1 MCRALGMQG
10 SQLFESAD
18 LVNGKYT
25 SSIVT
30 NLKTLQEIHARY
42 SKLSPG
48 SGSSASST
56 AGTASPR
63 AANTTSN
70 TSAPSTPRAASGSV
84 SAGSPRV
91 DASSSQN
98 NTPAGKQPATPRKSE
113 AIALSIP
120 STPDNVVRARDTKPK
135 PDDDR
140 VAIVQHWLEE
150 VVGKK
155 NTEESLFA
163 WLKSGVILSE
173 VLNVVKPGIC
183 KQIYEGPV
191 AFKQL
196 ENVQRYL
203 KLVPLAAGPTVP
215 IFSPADLA
223 DEKNFAP
230 VVSHIQAMATLV
242 QRDAKWTG
250 PVLDS
255 ESAPASAR
263 VDAIHA
269 ALASPRP
276 AETPKAA
283 EEEPAESEPVVE
295 KPKEEEKVE
304 VAAPV
309 KEEEP
314 VKEAEPEQ
322 PTVVEPAVVEVA
334 VIVAEVEAEVVEES
348 KEAEPEVPAVVI
360 VAVVEEAA
368 PVEDEKTSEVA
379 SEAVSETTED
389 REEKEIS
396 ETAASVVDIV
406 VADLVLEPEDA
417 SQQSEE
423 KLDLGSDE
431 SEPEKDSPKSEE
443 ETSPVAASKADEEPV
458 AEPAAEAPAAAVEA
472 EASAGAATTT
482 SSDGSKLNKVAELKD
497 RSGYIASNDLLVNLA
512 PSGKPMNRVA
522 AQDELLYRVREILED
537 LDGRKPKT
545 KAIAGR
551 IGVSAAEGA
560 KISHVDSKTWK
571 EDIISG
577 KWDAVSGAHRGLVVI
592 SCITEESIPDH
603 VGYPTKDVH
612 RYARDMIEDMLDLAG
627 EDPDLTDLI
636 HADES
641 LFARSTSKDSA
652 SLIYVALKSE

>member
-1 MCRALGMQG
+1 MTSYLNMCRALGMQG

-42 SKLSPG
+42 SKLSPS
-48 SGSSASST
+48 SGASASST
-56 AGTASPR
+56 AGSASPR
-63 AANTTSN
+63 AAN

-91 DASSSQN
+91 EATSSQT
-98 NTPAGKQPATPRKSE
+98 NTPSAGKQAATPRKSE
-113 AIALSIP
+113 PISLSIP

-183 KQIYEGPV
+183 KQIYDGPI

-230 VVSHIQAMATLV
+230 VVAHIQAMASLV
-242 QRDAKWTG
+242 QRDPKWTG

-276 AETPKAA
+276 AESSKAP
-283 EEEPAESEPVVE
+283 EEPEEIEPVVE
-295 KPKEEEKVE
+295 KPQEKVE
-304 VAAPV
+304 VAPEPT
-309 KEEEP
+309 KE
-314 VKEAEPEQ
+314 VEPEQ
-322 PTVVEPAVVEVA
+322 PTVVEPTVVEV
-334 VIVAEVEAEVVEES
+334 VVVAEVEPEPVKES
-348 KEAEPEVPAVVI
+348 APEKEAEPEVPAVVI
-360 VAVVEEAA
+360 VAVAEEV
-368 PVEDEKTSEVA
+368 PVEDEKSSEVA
-379 SEAVSETTED
+379 SETVSEATED

-396 ETAASVVDIV
+396 ETAMSVVDIV
-406 VADLVLEPEDA
+406 VADLVLEPEEP
-417 SQQSEE
+417 SQEE
-423 KLDLGSDE
+423 KMDLGSSDDE
-431 SEPEKDSPKSEE
+431 ESVPEKEAPKSEE
-443 ETSPVAASKADEEPV
+443 PSTPAKDESDADV
-458 AEPAAEAPAAAVEA
+458 VAEAPAAAVEA
-472 EASAGAATTT
+472 EAPTAAAAA
-482 SSDGSKLNKVAELKD
+482 SSEGPKLDKVAELKG
-497 RSGYIASNDLLVNLA
+497 RSGYIASNHLLVDLA

-545 KAIAGR
+545 KAFAGR
-551 IGVSAAEGA
+551 IAVSAAEGS
-560 KISHVDSKTWK
+560 KLSHVDSKTWK
-571 EDIISG
+571 EEIVSG
-577 KWDAVSGAHRGLVVI
+577 KWDSVSSGHRGLVVI
-592 SCITEESIPDH
+592 SCITEDSIPDH
-603 VGYPTKDVH
+603 VGYPTKDAH

-641 LFARSTSKDSA
+641 LFSRSTSKDTA
-652 SLIYVALKSE
+652 SLIYIALKSE